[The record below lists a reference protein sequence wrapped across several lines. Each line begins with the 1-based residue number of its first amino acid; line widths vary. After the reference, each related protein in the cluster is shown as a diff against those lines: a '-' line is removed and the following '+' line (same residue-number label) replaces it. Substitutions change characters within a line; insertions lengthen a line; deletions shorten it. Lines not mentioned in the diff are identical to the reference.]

1 MSARNSGLFYWL
13 AKWSTELRD
22 MPTVFHELLNKK
34 GDLFDFT
41 IGNLIQPEALDGD
54 PMAVTR
60 ALERHTVF
68 DTPLMAM
75 RGSPTSS
82 VAGDD
87 RVNLR
92 NANSLDVRRQLPVAQ
107 IHPHGYGR
115 VNLFIGENGVGKSNL
130 YRALQLIQAAVRG
143 RLAHRDCPR
152 RRHGVC
158 IVERQAPA
166 RRARAHQARG
176 RIARR
181 GPGAQFPLPGG
192 GRIAATEA
200 AAGFAFEPQ
209 VKEEELK
216 VDAGRPV
223 TVMKRAG
230 PGIFVR
236 NAAGRMEDYPE
247 HALTSETAIALLGDA
262 GHYPEIGTFRRAIDG
277 WRFFHGFRTDR
288 DSPLRSPCLA
298 VTAPMLDEDGSNLAA
313 VFATL
318 FHTRQ
323 DTVDLDRA
331 IADAFGGARLIVPQP
346 QEFAEFSLV
355 FPDFPLRQFRHANCR
370 MDRCG
375 FWRLPG
381 RCSPTASRA
390 SSRST
395 SRKPACIPTCCRR
408 LPT

>member
-1 MSARNSGLFYWL
+1 MQIRSMFAANYRSL
-13 AKWSTELRD
+13 KSIRMD
-22 MPTVFHELLNKK
+22 M
-34 GDLFDFT
+34 
-41 IGNLIQPEALDGD
+41 
-54 PMAVTR
+54 
-60 ALERHTVF
+60 
-68 DTPLMAM
+68 
-75 RGSPTSS
+75 
-82 VAGDD
+82 AG
-87 RVNLR
+87 
-92 NANSLDVRRQLPVAQ
+92 
-107 IHPHGYGR
+107 

-143 RLAHRDCPR
+143 RLAH
-152 RRHGVC
+152 
-158 IVERQAPA
+158 E
-166 RRARAHQARG
+166 
-176 RIARR
+176 IARE
-181 GPGAQFPLPGG
+181 GG
-192 GRIAATEA
+192 MASALWSGKRRSGDPVRIKLEVELLDEVQALSFLYRVEAGLRPPKA
-200 AAGFAFEPQ
+200 AAAFAFEPQ

-236 NAAGRMEDYPE
+236 NAAGRMEEYPE
-247 HALTSETAIALLGDA
+247 QALTSETAIALLGDA

-355 FPDFPLRQFRHANCR
+355 FPDFPLRQFSPRELSDGQMRFLALAGALLSYRKPRFIALNEPETSLHPDMLPALAD
-370 MDRCG
+370 MIAQASSDSQIWIVTHSELLAAEIQKRCG
-375 FWRLPG
+375 TRPKRVIRNDGATWIEGMRLTG
-381 RCSPTASRA
+381 V
-390 SSRST
+390 
-395 SRKPACIPTCCRR
+395 IDEDED
-408 LPT
+408 